1 MGTRF
6 SPFYNLRKITTLK
19 VVRKKEKILITNQEK
34 QTEEHKKWVQFVQRL
49 IDDLKSVTIDDIE
62 VLYNSRADYHQNV
75 SIYWNSFS
83 HKLSFSPFRGETYCL
98 GVVFTGDNFNF
109 FKNDVELIVTQRAS
123 LLEGDFKKK
132 LLDHKVLKE
141 KVMGMD
147 NHTCYFDDENYF
159 NGIYPLGLLTPDEKR
174 KFVEL
179 IYNLEFE
186 RSSKNLISKDYH
198 LMSEFQSYQPILDN
212 LIDEDTTT
220 IIDFLVS
227 GKENSSVVDLYEIFK
242 RLFNELCYS
251 VEAKQ
256 KIINRIFDEIIDKL
270 QLKQFQTS
278 KSFIQLN
285 KTITFSLHL
294 IERFRNSVHSKDF
307 LNFTQF
313 LLRKIDGH
321 LHIKNLLAL
330 SNVLKK
336 FNISSQPFLNE
347 NVKIIEMDDEYIN
360 SLFNC
365 CTFPEFLK
373 SLNQDCF
380 TNYTFVLR
388 ITKSS
393 SSNYFQFLDR
403 TIRFLRMIKKENFLG
418 RFEFHLADDLIED
431 FKFISQR
438 PELFLS
444 DKISKEQADEI
455 ISLFKV

>member
-1 MGTRF
+1 M
-6 SPFYNLRKITTLK
+6 
-19 VVRKKEKILITNQEK
+19 ITNQEK
-34 QTEEHKKWVQFVQRL
+34 QTEEHKKWVQFVQQL
-49 IDDLKSVTIDDIE
+49 IEDLKSITVDDIQ
-62 VLYNSRADYHQNV
+62 VLYNSEDISYKSV
-75 SIYWNSFS
+75 SLYWDSFS
-83 HKLSFSPFRGETYCL
+83 HKLSFHSFRGETYSL
-98 GVVFTGDNFNF
+98 GVVFFGNDFCY
-109 FKNDVELIVTQRAS
+109 FKDDVEMIVTQKVS
-123 LLEGDFKKK
+123 LLEDDFKKK
-132 LLDHKVLKE
+132 LLNPEVLGE

-147 NHTCYFDDENYF
+147 NHTRYFDEENYF
-159 NGIYPLGLLTPDEKR
+159 GGIYPLKLLTPNEK
-174 KFVEL
+174 EHLIQL
-179 IYNLEFE
+179 IYKLEFE
-186 RSSKNLISKDYH
+186 RSAGNLISKDYH

-360 SLFNC
+360 SLFNY

-444 DKISKEQADEI
+444 DKISKEQAEEI